1 MSRRIPQ
8 TFIHELVA
16 RANLL
21 DVIGAR
27 VTLKKAGA
35 NYKGLC
41 PFHNEKTPS
50 FSVSPDKGFYH
61 CFGCGVHGNAI
72 DFVMRY
78 ENRSFVEAVE
88 ALADM
93 LHLEVPRDGNAEP
106 ENEFDSLYALL
117 READQIYRHA
127 LRDHGVAVDYL
138 KNRGIDGNTAA
149 RFALG
154 YAPDAW
160 DTLVRALGGTEDA
173 LKKLVAAGLV
183 KEHEQGRRY
192 DTFRDR
198 IMFPIRD
205 GRGRVVAFGGRV
217 LGAGE
222 PKYLNSPETPV
233 FHKRQALYGIYE
245 ARQRPGRPEKIIV
258 VEGYMDVIGLAQHG
272 IEPAMAT
279 LGTAITADH
288 VRQLT
293 RLANALVFCFD
304 GDRAGRGAAWRAAEA
319 ALPFAGGNV
328 DLKFLLLPE
337 GEDPDSLVRARGPKD
352 FQNRMRAALPLSTFI
367 LQTLKEQVDLES
379 RDGRAK
385 LVKLAQPLLARLS
398 DDSVYRRLLADDL
411 AAFIGMSAETFKLA
425 LDAEAKSAPP
435 PPPSVRRDAR
445 GTRTAMAKIIRLVL
459 HYPRSAGGIGN
470 IEGLDSVDMPGADL
484 LRRLL
489 EITAAHPD
497 VMTGQ
502 LIEEFRE
509 HPEEPYLRTLAGE
522 EVQDDESAA
531 PGVLADSLKRLVE
544 RHRQMA
550 GAEAIRRRAGT
561 LESQDP
567 GGM

>member
-1 MSRRIPQ
+1 VSGRIPKA
-8 TFIHELVA
+8 FIQDLVA

-27 VTLKKAGA
+27 VALKKAGA

-41 PFHNEKTPS
+41 PFHSEKTPS

-72 DFVMRY
+72 DFVMRF
-78 ENRSFVEAVE
+78 ENRSFLEAVE
-88 ALADM
+88 ALAEM
-93 LHLEVPRDGNAEP
+93 LHLEVPRDSNAEP
-106 ENEFDSLYALL
+106 ENELDGLYALL
-117 READQIYRHA
+117 REAEQIYRRA
-127 LRDHGVAVDYL
+127 LRDHGVAADYL
-138 KNRGIDGNTAA
+138 KARGIDGNTAA

-173 LKKLVAAGLV
+173 QRKLVAAGLV
-183 KEHEQGRRY
+183 KENDQGRRY

-198 IMFPIRD
+198 ILFPIRD
-205 GRGRVVAFGGRV
+205 SRGRVLGFGGRV
-217 LGAGE
+217 LGGGE

-304 GDRAGRGAAWRAAEA
+304 GDRAGRAAAWRAAEA
-319 ALPFAGGNV
+319 ALPFAGGSV

-337 GEDPDSLVRARGPKD
+337 GEDPDSLVRSRGTED
-352 FQNRMRAALPLSTFI
+352 FQNRVREALPLSTFV
-367 LQTLKEQVDLES
+367 LKTLKEQVDLES

-398 DDSVYRRLLADDL
+398 DDSIYRRLLADDL

-425 LDAEAKSAPP
+425 LDAESKSAPLP
-435 PPPSVRRDAR
+435 PMPARRDAR
-445 GTRTAMAKIIRLVL
+445 GRRTAIAKIIRLVL
-459 HYPRSAGGIGN
+459 HYPRAAGGLSN
-470 IEGLDSVDMPGADL
+470 VEGLDSVDLPGADL

-489 EITAAHPD
+489 EITAADPD

-502 LIEEFRE
+502 LIEEFRD
-509 HPEEPYLRTLAGE
+509 HPEEPYLKTLAGE
-522 EVQDDESAA
+522 EVQDEESAA
-531 PGVLADSLKRLVE
+531 PRVLADSLKLLVA

-550 GAEAIRRRAGT
+550 GASALRRRASPP
-561 LESQDP
+561 ESQDP
-567 GGM
+567 GGL

>member
-1 MSRRIPQ
+1 VSGRIPQ

-27 VTLKKAGA
+27 VALKKAGA

-61 CFGCGVHGNAI
+61 CFGCSAHGNAI

-93 LHLEVPRDGNAEP
+93 LHLDVPRDSRAEP
-106 ENEFDSLYALL
+106 EDEFESVYALL
-117 READQIYRHA
+117 REAEQIYRRA
-127 LRDHGVAVDYL
+127 LRDHAGAVDYL
-138 KNRGIDGNTAA
+138 KARGIDGNTAA

-154 YAPDAW
+154 YAPNAW
-160 DTLVRALGGTEDA
+160 DTLVRALGGTEEI
-173 LKKLVAAGLV
+173 LKKLIEAGLV
-183 KEHEQGRRY
+183 KENEQGRRY

-205 GRGRVVAFGGRV
+205 SRGRVIAFGGRV
-217 LGAGE
+217 MGAGE

-233 FHKRQALYGIYE
+233 FHKRQALYGLYE
-245 ARQRPGRPEKIIV
+245 ARQRPGRPERIIV

-319 ALPFAGGNV
+319 VLPFAGGSV

-337 GEDPDSLVRARGPKD
+337 GEDPDSLVRSHGAED
-352 FQNRMRAALPLSTFI
+352 FQNRVREALPLSTFV
-367 LQTLKEQVDLES
+367 LKTLKEQVDLES

-425 LDAEAKSAPP
+425 LDAEAKPVP
-435 PPPSVRRDAR
+435 LPPPSAPRDAR
-445 GTRTAMAKIIRLVL
+445 GTRTAMATIIRLVL
-459 HYPRSAGGIGN
+459 HYPRAAAGIGN
-470 IEGLDSVDMPGADL
+470 IEGLDSVDLPGADL

-489 EITAAHPD
+489 EITAADPD

-509 HPEEPYLRTLAGE
+509 HPEEPYLKTLAGE
-522 EVQDDESAA
+522 EVQDEESAA
-531 PGVLADSLKRLVE
+531 PGVLADSLRLLVA

-550 GAEAIRRRAGT
+550 GATAVRRRGEASG
-561 LESQDP
+561 SQDP

>member
-1 MSRRIPQ
+1 MIPR
-8 TFIHELVA
+8 TFIHELIA

-27 VTLKKAGA
+27 VALKKAGA

-41 PFHNEKTPS
+41 PFHSEKTPS
-50 FSVSPDKGFYH
+50 FSVNPEKGFYH
-61 CFGCGVHGNAI
+61 CFGCGVHGTAI

-78 ENRSFVEAVE
+78 ENRSFPEAVE

-93 LHLEVPRDGNAEP
+93 LHLEIPYEGSVEP
-106 ENEFDSLYALL
+106 ENELDGIYAML
-117 READQIYRHA
+117 READQIFRRA
-127 LRDHGVAVDYL
+127 LRDHAVAVDYV
-138 KNRGIDGNTAA
+138 KGRGIDGNTAA

-160 DTLVRALGGTEDA
+160 DTLVRALGGTEA
-173 LKKLVAAGLV
+173 SLKRLVEAGLV
-183 KEHEQGRRY
+183 KKNDQGRHY

-198 IMFPIRD
+198 ITFPIRD
-205 GRGRVVAFGGRV
+205 ARDRIIGFGGRV

-233 FHKRQALYGIYE
+233 FHKGQALYGIFE

-293 RLANALVFCFD
+293 RLANRVIFCFD
-304 GDRAGRGAAWRAAEA
+304 GDRAGRAAAWRAAEA

-337 GEDPDSLVRARGPKD
+337 GEDPDSLVRARGAED
-352 FQNRMRAALPLSTFI
+352 FENRMREALPLSTFV
-367 LQTLKEQVDLES
+367 LKTLKEQVDLES
-379 RDGRAK
+379 RDGRSK
-385 LVKLAQPLLARLS
+385 LVKLSQPLLARLS
-398 DDSVYRRLLADDL
+398 EDSVYRRLLADDL

-425 LDAEAKSAPP
+425 LDAESKSAPLP
-435 PPPSVRRDAR
+435 PPPAR
-445 GTRTAMAKIIRLVL
+445 PKAPGGRSAMAQIIRLVL
-459 HYPRSAGGIGN
+459 HYPRAAGGLGN
-470 IEGLDSVDMPGADL
+470 IEGLASVDLPGADL

-489 EITAAHPD
+489 EITSADPD

-502 LIEEFRE
+502 LIEEFRD
-509 HPEEPYLRTLAGE
+509 HPEEPFLKTLAGE
-522 EVQDDESAA
+522 QVQDDESVA
-531 PGVLADSLKRLVE
+531 PEVLADSLKRLVA
-544 RHRQMA
+544 RHQQLA
-550 GAEAIRRRAGT
+550 SAEAIRRRAGT
-561 LESQDP
+561 PENQDP
-567 GGM
+567 GGP

>member
-1 MSRRIPQ
+1 
-8 TFIHELVA
+8 
-16 RANLL
+16 
-21 DVIGAR
+21 
-27 VTLKKAGA
+27 
-35 NYKGLC
+35 
-41 PFHNEKTPS
+41 
-50 FSVSPDKGFYH
+50 
-61 CFGCGVHGNAI
+61 
-72 DFVMRY
+72 
-78 ENRSFVEAVE
+78 
-88 ALADM
+88 
-93 LHLEVPRDGNAEP
+93 
-106 ENEFDSLYALL
+106 
-117 READQIYRHA
+117 
-127 LRDHGVAVDYL
+127 
-138 KNRGIDGNTAA
+138 
-149 RFALG
+149 
-154 YAPDAW
+154 
-160 DTLVRALGGTEDA
+160 
-173 LKKLVAAGLV
+173 
-183 KEHEQGRRY
+183 
-192 DTFRDR
+192 
-198 IMFPIRD
+198 
-205 GRGRVVAFGGRV
+205 
-217 LGAGE
+217 
-222 PKYLNSPETPV
+222 
-233 FHKRQALYGIYE
+233 
-245 ARQRPGRPEKIIV
+245 
-258 VEGYMDVIGLAQHG
+258 
-272 IEPAMAT
+272 
-279 LGTAITADH
+279 
-288 VRQLT
+288 
-293 RLANALVFCFD
+293 
-304 GDRAGRGAAWRAAEA
+304 
-319 ALPFAGGNV
+319 
-328 DLKFLLLPE
+328 
-337 GEDPDSLVRARGPKD
+337 
-352 FQNRMRAALPLSTFI
+352 LSTFV
-367 LQTLKEQVDLES
+367 LKTLKEQVDLES

-411 AAFIGMSAETFKLA
+411 AAFIGMSAKTFKLA